1 MQNILGFPNME
12 AINGKDGKQYVIHS
26 EPINNG
32 GLYSLAEDVKYKVY
46 LYMPEVPVLEALQLF
61 DGIDYLLWDGA
72 CFEFYSKVKD
82 PYSIDLADK
91 LKWIATDLVHLYM
104 ELASRDLNIDSEVLE
119 KFLTKTGHIKSK

>member
-1 MQNILGFPNME
+1 MQNILGLPNME
-12 AINGKDGKQYVIHS
+12 AIVSKDGKQYVLHS
-26 EPINNG
+26 EAITGGYYSNND
-32 GLYSLAEDVKYKVY
+32 LRYKVY

-119 KFLTKTGHIKSK
+119 KFLTKTGHIKNK